1 MIIQHD
7 TGSLFYTHQPRRLI
21 RALVWRGWWEHRGG
35 DGRDICRLWRNNEYI
50 NIDQRGLVVACGST
64 AQAVLH
70 ELAQEG

>member
-7 TGSLFYTHQPRRLI
+7 TGSLFYTSQPQRLI
-21 RALVWRGWWEHRGG
+21 MALVGRGWWEHPVR
-35 DGRDICRLWRNNEYI
+35 DGHNTCRLWRNNEYI
-50 NIDQRGLVVACGST
+50 SIDQRGLVVACGST